1 MRDAE
6 TVTLSPGVY
15 CGGINLTAQS
25 VVTMTPGTYI
35 LNRGDF
41 KVGGQTIVTCSC
53 PNPEDGVTIIL
64 TSSGS
69 AADIGNVDI
78 AAGANVTLRAP
89 SGATAE
95 YRGLLFYQD
104 RRAPLGATNSNKFNG
119 GANMNLH
126 GAVYVPQQGV
136 QFSGNNSA
144 TTCTQI
150 VARTV
155 TFIGNSMISNTGC
168 QAAGVAPV
176 TVTQARLVE

>member
-1 MRDAE
+1 
-6 TVTLSPGVY
+6 VTINPGVY
-15 CGGINLTAQS
+15 CGGIDATAQS

-41 KVGGQTIVTCSC
+41 KVGGQTTVTCSC

-64 TSSGS
+64 TSAGS
-69 AADIGNVDI
+69 ASDIGHIDI
-78 AAGANVTLRAP
+78 AAGANIDLRAP
-89 SGATAE
+89 SGDTAE

-104 RRAPLGATNSNKFNG
+104 RNAPVAGSNSNKLTG
-119 GANMNLH
+119 GATMNLH
-126 GAVYVPQQGV
+126 GAIYVPQQGV
-136 QFSGNNSA
+136 QFSGDNSA

-155 TFIGNSMISNTGC
+155 TFIGNSTISNTGC
-168 QAAGVAPV
+168 QAAGVEPV